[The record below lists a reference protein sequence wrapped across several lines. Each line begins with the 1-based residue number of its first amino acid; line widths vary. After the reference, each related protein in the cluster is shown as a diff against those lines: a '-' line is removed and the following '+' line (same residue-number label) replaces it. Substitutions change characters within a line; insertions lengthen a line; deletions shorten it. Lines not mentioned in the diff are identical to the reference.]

1 MAFKRPFHAQ
11 SRTPVRSSDLRRLR
25 ESVAAEFPLLAAED
39 LKRLTADLLVSK
51 AHTHLDEPCTI
62 YYAPNGDPR
71 FVRLLNDPTA
81 GLVPTCYATDV
92 VSSSP
97 RDWLPTLA
105 TAPQV
110 VPNLVSGSALFAAGI
125 APDSIAHL
133 VRLNHPRKGSLVGI
147 TVHGDSEH
155 RIVAVGSLAAEPS
168 EIRDLQRGDKGG
180 KAVLTLHAR
189 GDFLW
194 QSGSKVDAPRT
205 AVSQILADDGEER
218 EGGEDT
224 DGLTEQLAATS
235 LPGSTSSK
243 KKGKGKDKKSA
254 AVATDAE
261 APGPSSENAADGDD
275 GVPTAGEE
283 AGEAPLSPAEVDTIL
298 LNALLLALSTSP
310 ALSKPATLPLSAS
323 TLYSTYLLPSRPASP
338 PAHAT
343 ADLKK
348 SSFKK
353 LDRFVKAA
361 VKKGYLTAKEVKK
374 GSGEWI
380 VTQVETRH
388 PDAEKVPRYR
398 TVAEAAAST
407 GAGPAS
413 TAASGTGTA
422 AAAPGPTSRGR
433 GGAGGV
439 EVRELWKLSGDS
451 VKTLFRSVPHERPP
465 HDLYTTSD
473 LSSLLRKYTDTHR
486 LSHPS
491 QRSLLLLSPTA
502 APHPPTADQ
511 SAAIELLAKCV
522 CRKGEVPE
530 EVGRERGA
538 GGLVGREEALRR
550 VQSLGCTGYWSLRR
564 GTGSG
569 AAEEDAEEMVKKGS
583 PPVVKVAIKNV
594 GKRQVTLISGH
605 EPWELFTSEELA
617 EKLKHAS
624 ASSTSIQALAGSAKK
639 GQAPKVE
646 IMSQGTHDA
655 LVTKLLTAYGVPKAY
670 IEVDLSK
677 SKK

>member
-81 GLVPTCYATDV
+81 GLVPTCYATDL

-205 AVSQILADDGEER
+205 AVSQISADDGEER
-218 EGGEDT
+218 EGDFDT

-235 LPGSTSSK
+235 LPASTSSK

-261 APGPSSENAADGDD
+261 APGPSSENAAEGDIRA
-275 GVPTAGEE
+275 PAAAEEE

-310 ALSKPATLPLSAS
+310 ALAKPATLPLSAS

-407 GAGPAS
+407 GAGAAS
-413 TAASGTGTA
+413 TASNGNGTA

-433 GGAGGV
+433 GGARGV

-451 VKTLFRSVPHERPP
+451 VKTLFRSVPHERYVP
-465 HDLYTTSD
+465 
-473 LSSLLRKYTDTHR
+473 R
-486 LSHPS
+486 L
-491 QRSLLLLSPTA
+491 
-502 APHPPTADQ
+502 
-511 SAAIELLAKCV
+511 
-522 CRKGEVPE
+522 
-530 EVGRERGA
+530 
-538 GGLVGREEALRR
+538 
-550 VQSLGCTGYWSLRR
+550 
-564 GTGSG
+564 
-569 AAEEDAEEMVKKGS
+569 
-583 PPVVKVAIKNV
+583 
-594 GKRQVTLISGH
+594 QV
-605 EPWELFTSEELA
+605 
-617 EKLKHAS
+617 
-624 ASSTSIQALAGSAKK
+624 SITLAG
-639 GQAPKVE
+639 
-646 IMSQGTHDA
+646 T
-655 LVTKLLTAYGVPKAY
+655 
-670 IEVDLSK
+670 
-677 SKK
+677 